1 MDASEIDSFT
11 IPAHDPAN
19 PSYTM
24 NAAQT
29 GTDKMRVNLGL
40 LHHSETVTSVEAHIG
55 SRLYADFHDAI
66 ASPQLMAMNTAG
78 HARDRAHTLDA
89 WSDIIRRAA
98 AIGIDKFVVHAGGE
112 PIDAADRP
120 ARMQHACTSLAHM
133 ADVAAQC
140 GAVIC
145 IEDLPRTCLGH
156 SIAEMQTLVAAD
168 PRLRVCID
176 TNHVTVEPP
185 EALIRALGDR
195 LVTLHVSD
203 FDFVNERHWLPGE
216 GKIAWPRVLDALR
229 AVDYRGVW
237 LYEIGFACPKTIF
250 RDRPLTC
257 ADFARNAQELFA
269 GKAPTVFS
277 TPKPNLGM
285 WE

>member
-1 MDASEIDSFT
+1 MYPIGLSTCGKCIDAALFTEYAQNGIAAMELSLRDYTSFDFPAVAALARASGVQLWSLHLPFSPFDQIDLSSC
-11 IPAHDPAN
+11 D
-19 PSYTM
+19 
-24 NAAQT
+24 
-29 GTDKMRVNLGL
+29 
-40 LHHSETVTSVEAHIG
+40 
-55 SRLYADFHDAI
+55 DAI
-66 ASPQLMAMNTAG
+66 
-78 HARDRAHTLDA
+78 RAHTLDA

-145 IEDLPRTCLGH
+145 VEDLPRTCLGH

-277 TPKPNLGM
+277 TQKPNLGM